1 MNRKNWNLKELQV
14 TKIILLLLL
23 MFQVNKTSDNKL
35 LRRVICK
42 RPIAVTAMSDLM
54 RIANGQLI
62 KLLMGMGSLKVDI
75 LANNAAELS
84 RT

>member
-1 MNRKNWNLKELQV
+1 MLQV

-42 RPIAVTAMSDLM
+42 RPIAVPAMSDLM